1 MDWQWSKRTPCLF
14 RGFGDGQLVKVTWE
28 KEGVISADLKLDRT
42 RLPEAGD
49 GDAPAGDDE
58 VDGDNGAAD
67 GGAAPGLGAPSSDT

>member
-1 MDWQWSKRTPCLF
+1 M
-14 RGFGDGQLVKVTWE
+14 GDVKATWE
-28 KEGVISADLKLDRT
+28 NEGVISADLKLDRT